1 MNILYAIRI
10 DSNASSQVSTKIRE
24 RSSGCNIMPLGRP
37 SASRIVN
44 YLHLRRCIHRRSC
57 CAEDSAWNGNLPA
70 PGVGPHVRA
79 AGNSAAHAAGGTG
92 VLTVVAGGSAV
103 DVYVA
108 A

>member
-24 RSSGCNIMPLGRP
+24 RSSGCNISPLGCP
-37 SASRIVN
+37 SASIVN
-44 YLHLRRCIHRRSC
+44 YLYPRRCIHRRSC
-57 CAEDSAWNGNLPA
+57 FAEDLPA

-79 AGNSAAHAAGGTG
+79 AGNSAAHAAGETG